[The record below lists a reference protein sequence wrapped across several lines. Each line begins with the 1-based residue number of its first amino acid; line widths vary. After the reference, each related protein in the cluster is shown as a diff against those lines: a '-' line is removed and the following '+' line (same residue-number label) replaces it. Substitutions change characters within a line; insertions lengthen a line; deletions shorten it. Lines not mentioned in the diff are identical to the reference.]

1 MSRELKTIAQF
12 SNETSFSEP
21 QLRYW
26 VQAAQIN
33 GLAKHSAVKRIGRRV
48 YLDVAAFYAWVES
61 QNNKPASA

>member
-1 MSRELKTIAQF
+1 MSRDLRTIAQF

-26 VQAAQIN
+26 VQTAQTN
-33 GLAKHSAVKRIGRRV
+33 GLEKHSAVKRIGRRV

-61 QNNKPASA
+61 QNNKQPSV